1 MSQRKEAIKKH
12 ELAKKRQFT
21 VFGIVA
27 LVLVVLVLIASFFV
41 SHSKRTV
48 TDIEKAIPSTAQAV
62 FVSKANAESW
72 KYFNALAN
80 TNFTYVPS
88 AKLIGYAMNENH
100 PVLYILGDTKEIENS
115 LKTQNIDFVTQD
127 DVIALTKDTKALSV
141 KGIGQQDPYIEL
153 ATNGSDTSFG
163 YVNFKALSIGD
174 NKELSFNI
182 PKIGTWSGSFKN
194 GKWAGSIDNVDY
206 SAINQK
212 SATEKAIANPTYRSF
227 LDSYDYNESQ
237 GLVKGSLMIQSYN
250 SLRDPAYDTAMNWFS
265 YEIKGND
272 MSFTMT
278 QLEEKL

>member
-12 ELAKKRQFT
+12 ELARKRQLT
-21 VFGIVA
+21 IFGIVA
-27 LVLVVLVLIASFFV
+27 LILVILVLVASFFIP
-41 SHSKRTV
+41 HSKRTV

-88 AKLIGYAMNENH
+88 AKLIGYAMNDNH
-100 PVLYILGDTKEIENS
+100 PVLYILGDTKEVENS
-115 LKTQNIDFVTQD
+115 LKAQSIDFVTQN
-127 DVIALTKDTKALSV
+127 DVIALTKDAKTLSA
-141 KGIGQQDPYIEL
+141 KGIGQQDSYVEL
-153 ATNGSDTSFG
+153 ATKGSDTSFG
-163 YVNFKALSIGD
+163 YVNFKALSIGN

-182 PKIGTWSGSFKN
+182 PRMGTWSGSFKN
-194 GKWAGSIDNVDY
+194 GKWTGFIDSVDY

-227 LDSYDYNESQ
+227 LDSYDYNESK
-237 GLVKGSLMIQSYN
+237 GLVKGSMMIQPYN

-272 MSFTMT
+272 MSFIMT